1 MIRKLLVIAAET
13 SNCSYRLTAN
23 EGQVYCTFDRRI
35 ALWGRHIVLSWHRV
49 NNANARRESSPVK
62 RVGALTRKDAACHE
76 WQVDSYLKKE
86 IRNELERMPMTARKS
101 AD

>member
-1 MIRKLLVIAAET
+1 MTVVRKLLVIAAET

-49 NNANARRESSPVK
+49 DKANARHESSPVK
-62 RVGALTRKDAACHE
+62 RVGVLTRKDVACHE
-76 WQVDSYLKKE
+76 RQINSYLKKE
-86 IRNELERMPMTARKS
+86 IRNELESIPMTA
-101 AD
+101 